1 QFQPQL
7 ENLEDRRVLSTLTVG
22 PGKQF
27 ATIQA
32 AVNAAQN
39 SGDIINVY
47 TATYQEQVVLGSRFT
62 SLTLQ
67 AASKNQPIIKAPP
80 QNLTGSQA
88 LVDING
94 AHGIVLSGFTIT
106 GPAHGQFRDIKS
118 GVFVEGGGQATIQ
131 NNTIKNIQD
140 STFNGGQEGTAIRVG
155 RSSFSG

>member
-1 QFQPQL
+1 QRKLSPNLPVRCISRLFSLPSLPSHQSICVSQATSSRRPLTRREILTMRLPSLLTRFHRPLGSSGRRASRRGQFQPQL

-62 SLTLQ
+62 SLTL
-67 AASKNQPIIKAPP
+67 
-80 QNLTGSQA
+80 
-88 LVDING
+88 
-94 AHGIVLSGFTIT
+94 
-106 GPAHGQFRDIKS
+106 
-118 GVFVEGGGQATIQ
+118 
-131 NNTIKNIQD
+131 
-140 STFNGGQEGTAIRVG
+140 
-155 RSSFSG
+155 